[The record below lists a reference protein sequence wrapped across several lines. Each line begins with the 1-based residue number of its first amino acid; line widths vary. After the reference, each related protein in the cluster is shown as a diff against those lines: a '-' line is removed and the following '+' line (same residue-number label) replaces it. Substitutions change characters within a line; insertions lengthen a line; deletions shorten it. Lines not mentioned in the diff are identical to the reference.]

1 MFLSSSQVV
10 LLFLYIVWKR
20 SIRFVKLFIKNMVCL
35 RCKLVVRDELE
46 RLGLVYE
53 DVKLGEVT
61 LKDPVAPASI
71 EALKLALQRSGLEI
85 IDDKKSQLVE
95 KIKRVVIE
103 QVHYSEEPLLEN
115 FSSFLAKTLRYD
127 YTYLSNL
134 FAATQG
140 LTLEHFIINNRIEK
154 AKELLIYEDL
164 SVAEIALRLHYCS
177 AAHLSKQFKQVTG
190 FTASHYKRIRQIRF
204 DDRSA
209 KKGGM
214 L

>member
-1 MFLSSSQVV
+1 
-10 LLFLYIVWKR
+10 
-20 SIRFVKLFIKNMVCL
+20 MVCL
-35 RCKLVVRDELE
+35 RCKLVVKDEVE
-46 RLGLVYE
+46 RLGLAYE

-61 LKDPVAPASI
+61 LKDPVHP
-71 EALKLALQRSGLEI
+71 EAIAALRVALNRSGLQI

-95 KIKRVVIE
+95 KIKQAVIE

-115 FSSFLAKTLRYD
+115 FSCFLSKKLQYD

-140 LTLEHFIINNRIEK
+140 ITLEHYIINNRIEK
-154 AKELLIYEDL
+154 VKELLIYEDL
-164 SVAEIALRLHYCS
+164 SIVAIAEQLHYCS

-190 FTASHYKRIRQIRF
+190 FTATHYKKLRQLRF

-209 KKGGM
+209 DKEETI
-214 L
+214 

>member
-1 MFLSSSQVV
+1 
-10 LLFLYIVWKR
+10 
-20 SIRFVKLFIKNMVCL
+20 MVCL

-53 DVKLGEVT
+53 DVKLGEVI

-177 AAHLSKQFKQVTG
+177 AAHLSKQFKQETG
-190 FTASHYKRIRQIRF
+190 FTASNYKRIRKIRF